1 MILNIIDRREK
12 PYRWRH
18 INAIVEAAWHDNSVP
33 DSDQAEVSYEEPAY
47 DELKGISLAEAVR
60 WASAL
65 PIEVTLYL
73 YDPGHPVAKPA

>member
-12 PYRWRH
+12 PYRWRC

-33 DSDQAEVSYEEPAY
+33 DSDQARVTYEEPAY
-47 DELKGISLAEAVR
+47 DELNGISLTEAVQ

-65 PIEVTLYL
+65 PVEVTLYL
-73 YDPGHPVAKPA
+73 YDPGRPVAEPA